1 MIKMNPESLIGG
13 LERIAGLGLI
23 IGALVVGANVL
34 LRGSNKNEKPESKKN
49 R

>member
-1 MIKMNPESLIGG
+1 MIRPMKEAP
-13 LERIAGLGLI
+13 R
-23 IGALVVGANVL
+23 ALVVGANVL